1 MAVSVQLSFQRGMAL
16 ATACVST
23 LLTNLLPVAADVT
36 IFGGHLPGGGPGR
49 AVRSRLRRG
58 GARTALALVAAT
70 AAASFYPERAD
81 VTVTGA
87 GSKVQ
92 AG

>member
-36 IFGGHLPGGGPGR
+36 IFGGHLPGGGPGVLCGLGFA
-49 AVRSRLRRG
+49 AVLGPPCSAADRRSLLLSRTGRRDSDRRRL
-58 GARTALALVAAT
+58 
-70 AAASFYPERAD
+70 E
-81 VTVTGA
+81 
-87 GSKVQ
+87 VQ